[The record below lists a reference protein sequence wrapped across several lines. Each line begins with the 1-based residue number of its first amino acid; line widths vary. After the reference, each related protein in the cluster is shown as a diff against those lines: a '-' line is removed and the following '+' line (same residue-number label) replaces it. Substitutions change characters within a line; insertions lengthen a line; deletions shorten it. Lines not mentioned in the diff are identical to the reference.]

1 MPTETARIN
10 NQKQKKQSDM
20 KRYRLIEYAYL
31 ATLVLGFTACSQ
43 DELVDGSP
51 VNGTPVTFTASGIA
65 MQQSAATRATTDGTW
80 EADMTVGIKISG
92 MNSELP
98 KAYTVKP
105 NADDNTKATLAAADA
120 ENPFYWQSSTEP
132 VAVTAWWPYAD
143 GQTEPSEVI
152 VEADQSTRANYDA
165 SDYIMAQQDVKY
177 SEPTLTFEHR
187 TAKVTINI
195 KMSVESSTASVSD
208 LKLCNLTGVKDG
220 ATQVTPYQ
228 PDKNVATF
236 EALLPEQ
243 TIAAGT
249 QFLSLQLD
257 GHSFTYTWT
266 ASQDYELKAGYNTIF
281 TFTLANKDIIF
292 EGCTLVG
299 WLDGQGTQGN
309 TGPSTLDFIVEDG
322 TYKVYTE
329 AGLKAWADHVQAGN
343 WSTNLTLMND
353 ITMTRPSASW
363 DLNWTPIGTRSLT
376 STRYTTYT
384 GTIEGNGYTIDNM
397 VVNELNA
404 YHSSM
409 VVALGVGGS
418 IKNLT
423 IGSGSHFRSKYL
435 ASSVVVNNNGG
446 KVINCH
452 SAATVEGIFL
462 SGVSGMDF
470 SVGGVVAN
478 NWSDDGKNSYVI
490 GCSFSGQVIVN
501 AGDSNGYRDFFV
513 GGVVASSWTT
523 AGNNS
528 NRAHVVGC
536 INTGDVTFQSAGS
549 STVSHVGGV
558 VGSNYQNHGLAVV
571 TGCVMTGKMTFSYVE
586 KRQPWYS
593 AFDATVGEIHG
604 EATATHV
611 YYTGG
616 SIESEWLNPYRT
628 TYAKYDALLEV
639 DGIDITW
646 ETATANI
653 NTAIKEWNADNG
665 DLCPY
670 HFEQTNGTNQ
680 PPTLVDGAPN

>member
-1 MPTETARIN
+1 MPTTTP
-10 NQKQKKQSDM
+10 KQHSRQPMPPTHSIG
-20 KRYRLIEYAYL
+20 R
-31 ATLVLGFTACSQ
+31 
-43 DELVDGSP
+43 
-51 VNGTPVTFTASGIA
+51 
-65 MQQSAATRATTDGTW
+65 
-80 EADMTVGIKISG
+80 
-92 MNSELP
+92 
-98 KAYTVKP
+98 
-105 NADDNTKATLAAADA
+105 AADA
-120 ENPFYWQSSTEP
+120 ANPFYWQSSTEP
-132 VAVTAWWPYAD
+132 VAVTAWYPYTA

-165 SDYIMAQQDVKY
+165 SDYIMVQEDVKY

-195 KMSVESSTASVSD
+195 QMSREGSTASVSD

-266 ASQDYELKAGYNTIF
+266 ASQGYELKAGYNTIF

-423 IGSGSHFRSKYL
+423 IGSGSHFRSCYL

-452 SAATVEGIFL
+452 SAATVEGLFL

-501 AGDSNGYRDFFV
+501 ASTSNGYRDFFV

-523 AGNNS
+523 ATAGNS

-536 INTGDVTFQSAGS
+536 INTGGVTFQNAGS

-558 VGSNYQNHGLAVV
+558 VGSNYQNYGLAVV
-571 TGCVMTGKMTFSYVE
+571 TGCVMTGKMTFSNVT
-586 KRQPWYS
+586 KRQSWNS
-593 AFDATVGEIHG
+593 SFDATIGEIWG
-604 EATATHV
+604 ASTNTHV
-611 YYTGG
+611 YYTSG
-616 SIESEWLNPYRT
+616 SIESEWRNPYRT
-628 TYAKYDALLEV
+628 SNVTYDTLLEV
-639 DGIDITW
+639 DGTDLTW

-653 NTAIKEWNADNG
+653 NTAIKEWNADYG

-670 HFEQTNGTNQ
+670 HFEQTNGTNL
-680 PPTLVDGAPN
+680 PPTLVDGMP

>member
-1 MPTETARIN
+1 MPTATARIN
-10 NQKQKKQSDM
+10 NQKQKKYSDM

-31 ATLVLGFTACSQ
+31 AMLVLGVTACSQ
-43 DELVDGSP
+43 DELSSP
-51 VNGTPVTFTASGIA
+51 TGGVEGAMTFTASGIA
-65 MQQSAATRATTDGTW
+65 AQQSAATRATTDGTW

-92 MNSELP
+92 MNNELP

-120 ENPFYWQSSTEP
+120 ANPFYWQSSTEP

-177 SEPTLTFEHR
+177 SKPTLTFEHR

-195 KMSVESSTASVSD
+195 QMSREGSTASVSD
-208 LKLCNLTGVKDG
+208 LKLCNLTGVKEG

-266 ASQDYELKAGYNTIF
+266 ASRGYELKAGYNTIF

-329 AGLKAWADHVQAGN
+329 AGLKVWADHVKAGH

-353 ITMTRPSASW
+353 IIMTSPASGSS
-363 DLNWTPIGTRSLT
+363 NWTPIGRSSQT
-376 STRYTTYT
+376 SLNYTTYT

-397 VVNELNA
+397 VVNEPNSYRA
-404 YHSSM
+404 SM
-409 VVALGVGGS
+409 VVALGEGGT
-418 IKNLT
+418 IRNLT
-423 IGSGSHFRSKYL
+423 IGSGSHFSSRYY
-435 ASSVVVNNNGG
+435 ASSLVVDNNGG

-452 SAATVEGIFL
+452 SAATVEGLLI
-462 SGVSGMDF
+462 SGISGMDF

-478 NWSDDGKNSYVI
+478 NCSGDGGKSYVI
-490 GCSFSGQVIVN
+490 GCSFSGQVIADAN
-501 AGDSNGYRDFFV
+501 NLEEDFFV
-513 GGVVASSWTT
+513 GGVVGSSWTA
-523 AGNNS
+523 AGDGS

-536 INTGDVTFQSAGS
+536 INTGGVTFKNAGS
-549 STVSHVGGV
+549 TTVSHVGGV
-558 VGSNYQNHGLAVV
+558 VGSNYQKHGLAVV
-571 TGCVMTGKMTFSYVE
+571 TGCVMTGKMTFSNVE
-586 KRQPWYS
+586 KRHPWYS
-593 AFDATVGEIHG
+593 AFDATIGEIYS

-616 SIESEWLNPYRT
+616 SIESEWINPYRT
-628 TYAKYDALLEV
+628 TYAKYEALLEV
-639 DGIDITW
+639 DGTDLTW
-646 ETATANI
+646 VTATANI
-653 NTAIKEWNADNG
+653 NTAIKEWNAANG

>member
-1 MPTETARIN
+1 MPTATARIN

-65 MQQSAATRATTDGTW
+65 MQQSAATRATTDGIW
-80 EADMTVGIKISG
+80 ESDMTVGIMIDG
-92 MNSELP
+92 VV
-98 KAYTVKP
+98 KAYSVVP
-105 NADDNTKATLAAADA
+105 NTADNTKATLTAANPAD
-120 ENPFYWQSSTEP
+120 PFYWQTIAP
-132 VAVTAWWPYAD
+132 VAVTAWYPYTAGED
-143 GQTEPSEVI
+143 APPAVTVY
-152 VEADQSTRANYDA
+152 ADQSKQANYDD
-165 SDYIMAQQDVKY
+165 SDHIIAEQDVTY
-177 SEPTLTFEHR
+177 GNPTLAFKHR

-195 KMSVESSTASVSD
+195 KMSVESTTAKVAN
-208 LKLCNLTGVKDG
+208 LQLCNLTGVKDG

-266 ASQDYELKAGYNTIF
+266 ASQGYELKAGYNTIF

-309 TGPSTLDFIVEDG
+309 TGPSRLDFIVEDG

-329 AGLKAWADHVQAGN
+329 AGLKAWADHVKAGH

-353 ITMTRPSASW
+353 IIMTSPASGSS
-363 DLNWTPIGTRSLT
+363 NWTPIGRSSQT
-376 STRYTTYT
+376 SLNYTTYT

-397 VVNELNA
+397 VVNEPNSYRA
-404 YHSSM
+404 SM
-409 VVALGVGGS
+409 VVALGVGGT
-418 IKNLT
+418 IRNLT
-423 IGSGSHFRSKYL
+423 IGSGSHFSSRYY
-435 ASSVVVNNNGG
+435 ASSLVVDNNGG
-446 KVINCH
+446 KIINCH
-452 SAATVEGIFL
+452 SAATVEGKITSVR
-462 SGVSGMDF
+462 SGVDF

-478 NWSDDGKNSYVI
+478 NWSDDGKKSYVI
-490 GCSFSGQVIVN
+490 GCSFSGQVIADAN
-501 AGDSNGYRDFFV
+501 NLEEYFFV
-513 GGVVASSWTT
+513 GGVVASSGT
-523 AGNNS
+523 AVGNNS

-536 INTGDVTFQSAGS
+536 INTGGVTFKNAGS

-558 VGSNYQNHGLAVV
+558 VGSNYLNHGLAVV
-571 TGCVMTGKMTFSYVE
+571 TGCVMTGKMTFSNVT
-586 KRQPWYS
+586 KRQSWYS
-593 AFDATVGEIHG
+593 SFDATIGEIWG
-604 EATATHV
+604 GSANTHV
-611 YYTGG
+611 YYTSG
-616 SIESEWLNPYRT
+616 SIESEYSNPYRT

-639 DGIDITW
+639 DGTDLTW

>member
-1 MPTETARIN
+1 
-10 NQKQKKQSDM
+10 M

-51 VNGTPVTFTASGIA
+51 VNGTPVTFTASGIV

-92 MNSELP
+92 MNNDLP

-105 NADDNTKATLAAADA
+105 NADDNTKATLAAADTA
-120 ENPFYWQSSTEP
+120 NPFYWQSSTEP

-143 GQTEPSEVI
+143 DQTEPSEVI

-165 SDYIMAQQDVKY
+165 SDYIMVQEDVKY

-195 KMSVESSTASVSD
+195 QMSRENSTASVSD

-329 AGLKAWADHVQAGN
+329 AGLKVWADHVKAGHY
-343 WSTNLTLMND
+343 STNLTLMND
-353 ITMTRPSASW
+353 IIMTSPASGSS
-363 DLNWTPIGTRSLT
+363 NWTPIGRSSQT
-376 STRYTTYT
+376 SLNYTTYT

-397 VVNELNA
+397 VVNEPSSYRA
-404 YHSSM
+404 SM
-409 VVALGVGGS
+409 VVALGVGGT
-418 IKNLT
+418 IRNLT
-423 IGSGSHFRSKYL
+423 IGCGSHFSSRYY
-435 ASSVVVNNNGG
+435 ASSVVVDNNGG
-446 KVINCH
+446 KIINCH
-452 SAATVEGIFL
+452 SAATVEGKITTVR
-462 SGVSGMDF
+462 SGVDF

-478 NWSDDGKNSYVI
+478 NWSDDGKKSYVI
-490 GCSFSGQVIVN
+490 GCSFSGQVIADAN
-501 AGDSNGYRDFFV
+501 NLEEDFFV

-523 AGNNS
+523 KTAGNS

-536 INTGDVTFQSAGS
+536 INTGGVTFKNAGS

-558 VGSNYQNHGLAVV
+558 VGSNYLNYGLAVV
-571 TGCVMTGKMTFSYVE
+571 TGCVMTGKMTFSNVK
-586 KRQPWYS
+586 KRQSWYS
-593 AFDATVGEIHG
+593 SFDATIGEIWG
-604 EATATHV
+604 GSTNTHV
-611 YYTGG
+611 YYTSG
-616 SIESEWLNPYRT
+616 SIESEWRNPYRT
-628 TYAKYDALLEV
+628 SNVTYDTLLEV
-639 DGIDITW
+639 NGTDITW

-653 NTAIKEWNADNG
+653 NTAIKDWNADYG

>member
-43 DELVDGSP
+43 DELVDGLP
-51 VNGTPVTFTASGIA
+51 MNGTPVTFTASGIA

-120 ENPFYWQSSTEP
+120 ANPFYWQSSTEP

-143 GQTEPSEVI
+143 DQTEPSEVI

-281 TFTLANKDIIF
+281 TFTLANKDIVF

-329 AGLKAWADHVQAGN
+329 AGLKVWADHVKAGH

-353 ITMTRPSASW
+353 IIMTSPASGSS
-363 DLNWTPIGTRSLT
+363 NWTPIGRSSQT
-376 STRYTTYT
+376 SLNYTTYT

-397 VVNELNA
+397 VVNEPNSYRA
-404 YHSSM
+404 SM
-409 VVALGVGGS
+409 VVALGVGGT
-418 IKNLT
+418 IRNLT
-423 IGSGSHFRSKYL
+423 IGSGSHFSSRYY
-435 ASSVVVNNNGG
+435 ASSVVVDNNGG

-452 SAATVEGIFL
+452 SAATVEGLFL

-490 GCSFSGQVIVN
+490 GCSFSGQVIADAN
-501 AGDSNGYRDFFV
+501 NLEEYFFV
-513 GGVVASSWTT
+513 GGVVGSNRT
-523 AGNNS
+523 AVGNNS

-536 INTGDVTFQSAGS
+536 INTGGVTFKNAGS

-571 TGCVMTGKMTFSYVE
+571 TGCVMTGKMTFSNVE
-586 KRQPWYS
+586 KRKPWYS
-593 AFDATVGEIHG
+593 AFDATIGEI
-604 EATATHV
+604 EDATATHV

-616 SIESEWLNPYRT
+616 SIESEWSNPYRT

-680 PPTLVDGAPN
+680 PPTLVDGMP